1 MGGKQMATGV
11 RAKIGAVCLVFV
23 VCTAFLG
30 PASARPWRSSPKDR
44 AIDYS
49 QILDDRGK
57 GEIVMIWWLVPPIIE
72 NYPDGRALVDKY
84 VLVGLIHA
92 HAKADSTFDFDSVD
106 HLVAAD
112 ADGKPLKLLNE
123 DEMPPTVAGALSALK
138 SVFVHALGP
147 MGKGT
152 HWFAFEGGKV
162 HACGKGRLTIPFA
175 GETYFYDTPIPGCP
189 GA

>member
-1 MGGKQMATGV
+1 
-11 RAKIGAVCLVFV
+11 
-23 VCTAFLG
+23 
-30 PASARPWRSSPKDR
+30 
-44 AIDYS
+44 
-49 QILDDRGK
+49 
-57 GEIVMIWWLVPPIIE
+57 MIWWLVPPIIE

-92 HAKADSTFDFDSVD
+92 HAEADSTFDFDSVD

-138 SVFVHALGP
+138 SVFVHALRP

-175 GETYFYDTPIPGCP
+175 GETYFCDTPIRVVRAPERSVPELAALRLPLQRPGQQ
-189 GA
+189 AAQLFID